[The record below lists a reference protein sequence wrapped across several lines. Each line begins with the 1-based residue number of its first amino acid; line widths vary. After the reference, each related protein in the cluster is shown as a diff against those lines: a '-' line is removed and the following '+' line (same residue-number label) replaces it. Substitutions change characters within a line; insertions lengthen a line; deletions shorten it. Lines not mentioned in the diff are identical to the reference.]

1 MKKEKTKK
9 KVIGVYLEHSYWT
22 KLVESAKKSRRS
34 LSTECA
40 VRLEQ
45 SLTEVKG

>member
-1 MKKEKTKK
+1 MKKKK
-9 KVIGVYLEHSYWT
+9 RVVGVYLELLYWN
-22 KLVESAKKSRRS
+22 KLNEIAKKNRRS